1 MDKDKSSQ
9 MFFTLI
15 YSFQMQAMIGLGK
28 LNNPVTNKS
37 EKDMDAASMAI
48 DMLEMLQDKSR
59 NNISKEE
66 ETFLNETLTNLRL
79 NFLEE
84 KNKTEQ

>member
-37 EKDMDAASMAI
+37 EKDLDAASMAI

>member
-84 KNKTEQ
+84 KK

>member
-37 EKDMDAASMAI
+37 EKDLDAASMAI

-59 NNISKEE
+59 NNISTEE

>member
-15 YSFQMQAMIGLGK
+15 YSFQMQAMIGLGE

-37 EKDMDAASMAI
+37 EKDLDAASMTI

-79 NFLEE
+79 KFLEE

>member
-79 NFLEE
+79 KFLEE

>member
-15 YSFQMQAMIGLGK
+15 YSFQMQALIGLGK

-37 EKDMDAASMAI
+37 EKDLDAASMAI

>member
-37 EKDMDAASMAI
+37 EKDLDAASMAI

-79 NFLEE
+79 KFLEE

>member
-1 MDKDKSSQ
+1 
-9 MFFTLI
+9 
-15 YSFQMQAMIGLGK
+15 
-28 LNNPVTNKS
+28 
-37 EKDMDAASMAI
+37 MAI